1 MKISRWVPHCSIKA
15 FCRAYCGSYS
25 NQLFCDP
32 HRDPHAEM
40 RGKGERA
47 QERKFSFLSR
57 AFIAFGVYITCAM
70 KLPMACAASS
80 CFCRVAWV

>member
-1 MKISRWVPHCSIKA
+1 MKWYLGASLHGGLAKTA
-15 FCRAYCGSYS
+15 
-25 NQLFCDP
+25 DP

-57 AFIAFGVYITCAM
+57 AFIAFGVYITCVM
-70 KLPMACAASS
+70 KLPMVCAASS
-80 CFCRVAWV
+80 YFCLVAWV